1 MTKNGEQALLK
12 TDQNKIYPQSKVQ
25 SQNILTQILSK
36 IKKKQKVTIDG
47 KQNIKKKIIE
57 CPAVAY

>member
-36 IKKKQKVTIDG
+36 IKKQKVTIDG

>member
-36 IKKKQKVTIDG
+36 IKKTKSDHRWKT
-47 KQNIKKKIIE
+47 KH
-57 CPAVAY
+57 